1 MENPVRRI
9 ALLLAGFTLVGS
21 GVAAMITAELGVAP
35 YDVMVTGLVEVTG
48 LPIGLVAMIIPIVFT
63 LVGFLLGGRVGPA
76 TLLSVLC
83 VGPILQVVLELMPEL
98 DAMPARIAFMLGGFL
113 MIACGIT
120 AVLLADLGPGPAE
133 VLMLAIHARGLG
145 LAATRTVIEVTSVA
159 VGWAMGGQVGVGT
172 IVVALGLGPVLR
184 QLLDWA
190 GWSLAHPERPADEAV
205 ACVEPGV

>member
-1 MENPVRRI
+1 MQQGPRRI

-35 YDVMVTGLVEVTG
+35 YDVVLTGLVEVTG
-48 LPIGLVAMIIPIVFT
+48 LPIGLVAMIVPIVFT
-63 LVGFLLGGRVGPA
+63 GIGFALGGRVGPA
-76 TLLSVLC
+76 TLLAVLC
-83 VGPILQVVLELMPEL
+83 VGPILQVVLDLMPEL
-98 DAMPARIAFMLGGFL
+98 DAMAARIAFMLGGFL

-133 VLMLAIHARGLG
+133 VLMLAIHGRGLG
-145 LAATRTVIEVTSVA
+145 LALTRTIIEVTSVA

-172 IVVALGLGPVLR
+172 VVVALGLGPVLR

-190 GWSLAHPERPADEAV
+190 GWSLAHPERPTDDAV
-205 ACVEPGV
+205 VCVEPGA

>member
-1 MENPVRRI
+1 MQQGPRRI

-48 LPIGLVAMIIPIVFT
+48 LPIGLVAMVIPIVFT
-63 LVGFLLGGRVGPA
+63 GIGFALGGRVGPA
-76 TLLSVLC
+76 TLLAVLC
-83 VGPILQVVLELMPEL
+83 VGPILQLVLDVIPEP
-98 DAMPARIAFMLGGFL
+98 DHMAGRIAFMLGGFL

-133 VLMLAIHARGLG
+133 VLMLAIHGRGLG
-145 LAATRTVIEVTSVA
+145 LAVTRTIIEVTSVA

-172 IVVALGLGPVLR
+172 AVVALGLGPVLR

-190 GWSLAHPERPADEAV
+190 GWSLIHPERPTDEAV